1 MRFIFFYLDLSK
13 AGAGVSILFPM
24 MNPDTP
30 TTYAKFLDLVDRQHL
45 MNLSHDKYHRF
56 GQTYFNLLWE
66 MRPEVADK
74 IRATALD
81 PFYKDHVAQ
90 VIHDYVRPLYDEPAL

>member
-1 MRFIFFYLDLSK
+1 
-13 AGAGVSILFPM
+13 M

-66 MRPEVADK
+66 MRPEVAEK
-74 IRATALD
+74 IRATKFD
-81 PFYKDHVAQ
+81 PFYRDYVAQ
-90 VIHDYVRPLYDEPAL
+90 DIHEHVRPLYDEPAL